1 MIIKERTWKEQVDND
16 PIHGKIYEQL
26 QRNNVFTSDY
36 MTFDSLGNCYVKSV
50 NLRGRCIRYP
60 ECLSAVQ
67 AWTHYQQLPF
77 SCYYGRLETSNFVC
91 CPEAY
96 KTSPTLPAYSVFT
109 QSPQEHLSER
119 ECSLIY
125 NNNFKH
131 RSNRHRRDLNV
142 LTNSNENCLKP
153 VIEEIIEKK
162 VFARREVVAGLSTRH
177 DEFPFMVIA
186 IRKLES
192 PSVVRLGGK
201 NLNDQDI
208 EEIKIVQVIPH
219 PRYDPALAYNDIAV
233 AKLAKLSRA
242 SPVCLWPYSDLPQ
255 QMLTAA
261 GYGQTKFAGPRSS
274 SLLKVFVKAMTNE
287 NCVRFYKHEER
298 LKYGIDLG
306 QICAGD
312 PRGKMDTC
320 QSYKMINHQL
330 IADNAGNNYVLNF
343 SGYPTTEDVQQMNFS
358 QDIRHVFAY
367 YNLAI
372 MHAHGMGVAD
382 LDYEVAQSNAAS
394 LLDRGDVTIFHDR
407 NEDLIRAFYYWKRA
421 AAQGYSATQVKL
433 DYYYYY
439 GWGTNVD
446 FETAAALYRK
456 CCLI

>member
-1 MIIKERTWKEQVDND
+1 MSTSCQAYFE
-16 PIHGKIYEQL
+16 EQL
-26 QRNNVFTSDY
+26 QRNNVLTSDY
-36 MTFDSLGNCYVKSV
+36 MTFDNLGNCYVKSV

-96 KTSPTLPAYSVFT
+96 ITSSTLPAYSVFT

-142 LTNSNENCLKP
+142 LTNSYENCLKP

-177 DEFPFMVIA
+177 DEFPFMCVLGWHKTINNSEFDYKCGCVL
-186 IRKLES
+186 ISKS

-255 QMLTAA
+255 QTLTAA

-274 SLLKVFVKAMTNE
+274 NLLKVFVKAMTNE

-320 QSYKMINHQL
+320 QG
-330 IADNAGNNYVLNF
+330 D
-343 SGYPTTEDVQQMNFS
+343 SGGPVIIKISKYDTQVPYLVGLTSF
-358 QDIRHVFAY
+358 
-367 YNLAI
+367 
-372 MHAHGMGVAD
+372 GMGCAIGAPSIYTRISHFLNWIEKIV
-382 LDYEVAQSNAAS
+382 
-394 LLDRGDVTIFHDR
+394 
-407 NEDLIRAFYYWKRA
+407 W
-421 AAQGYSATQVKL
+421 
-433 DYYYYY
+433 
-439 GWGTNVD
+439 
-446 FETAAALYRK
+446 RK
-456 CCLI
+456 